1 LTDYSSVIPAKA
13 RIQGDRAPAA
23 APCSS
28 QGQALDP
35 RFRGGDDVKERHTK
49 PVYDEQALPAT
60 RVRGYW
66 QSVFYRLQHDP
77 VTLFFAAIVVLI
89 VLAAVCAPLIAP
101 FDPYK
106 ESIVGRLKP
115 FGWRGHPLGTDELG
129 RDMLS
134 RLIYGGRVSLLMG
147 VVPVLVASLIGG
159 MLGVVGGFLGGR
171 ANTAIMRTMDVFYA
185 FPSVLLA
192 VAIAG
197 AMGGG
202 MTNGMLALTLVF
214 VPPMCRVAE
223 TATTQIRALGFIEAA
238 RASGAR
244 TTTIIRYHVLGNVL
258 GPVFI
263 YASSLVS
270 VSILLASGLSFL
282 GLGVRPP
289 VPDWGLMLSTL
300 RQSIYVVPFVCALP
314 GFAIFITSI
323 CCNLV
328 SDGLRAAMDVR
339 M

>member
-1 LTDYSSVIPAKA
+1 MPDTL
-13 RIQGDRAPAA
+13 
-23 APCSS
+23 
-28 QGQALDP
+28 ALDGAP
-35 RFRGGDDVKERHTK
+35 GTFE
-49 PVYDEQALPAT
+49 EQAPPAT

-66 QSVFYRLQHDP
+66 QSVFFRLRHDP
-77 VTLFFAAIVVLI
+77 VTLVFAAIVLSI
-89 VLAAVCAPLIAP
+89 ALAALLAPLIAP
-101 FDPYK
+101 FDPYQ

-115 FGWRGHPLGTDELG
+115 PGWRGHLLGSDELG

-134 RLIYGGRVSLLMG
+134 RLLYGGRVSLLMG
-147 VVPVLVASLIGG
+147 VVPVMIASAVGG
-159 MLGVVGGFLGGR
+159 LLGVVGGFTGGR
-171 ANTAIMRTMDVFYA
+171 INTAIMRTMDVFYA

-202 MTNGMLALTLVF
+202 IVNGMLALTLVF
-214 VPPMCRVAE
+214 IPPMCRVAE
-223 TATTQIRALGFIEAA
+223 TATTQVRSLDFIEAA
-238 RASGAR
+238 RASGAG
-244 TTTIIRYHVLGNVL
+244 TATIIRYHVLGNVL
-258 GPVFI
+258 GPVFV

-270 VSILLASGLSFL
+270 VSILLTSGLSFL

-289 VPDWGLMLSTL
+289 IPDWGLMLSTL
-300 RQSIYVVPFVCALP
+300 RQSIYVVPLVCALP
-314 GFAIFITSI
+314 GMAIFATSM

>member
-1 LTDYSSVIPAKA
+1 MTDAI
-13 RIQGDRAPAA
+13 I
-23 APCSS
+23 
-28 QGQALDP
+28 LD
-35 RFRGGDDVKERHTK
+35 ERQEAFEEKT
-49 PVYDEQALPAT
+49 LPAT

-66 QSVFYRLQHDP
+66 RSVFYRLRHDP
-77 VTLFFAAIVVLI
+77 VTLVFAVIVLLI
-89 VLAAVCAPLIAP
+89 VLAAVFAPLLAP

-134 RLIYGGRVSLLMG
+134 RLLFGGRVSLLMG
-147 VVPVLVASLIGG
+147 VVPVLIASL
-159 MLGVVGGFLGGR
+159 VG
-171 ANTAIMRTMDVFYA
+171 
-185 FPSVLLA
+185 
-192 VAIAG
+192 
-197 AMGGG
+197 
-202 MTNGMLALTLVF
+202 GMLALTLVF
-214 VPPMCRVAE
+214 TPPMCRVAE
-223 TATTQIRALGFIEAA
+223 TATTQVRALDYIEAA

-244 TTTIIRYHVLGNVL
+244 TMTIIRYHVLGNVL

-270 VSILLASGLSFL
+270 VSILLAAGLSFL

-300 RQSIYVVPFVCALP
+300 RQSIYVVPLVCALP
-314 GFAIFITSI
+314 GLAIFITSI

>member
-1 LTDYSSVIPAKA
+1 MVDTT
-13 RIQGDRAPAA
+13 
-23 APCSS
+23 
-28 QGQALDP
+28 ALDQP
-35 RFRGGDDVKERHTK
+35 LEVFEA
-49 PVYDEQALPAT
+49 QAAPAT

-66 QSVFYRLQHDP
+66 QSVLYRLRHDP
-77 VTLFFAAIVVLI
+77 ATLFFAAIVLLI
-89 VLAAVCAPLIAP
+89 VLAAVFAPLIAP

-106 ESIVGRLKP
+106 ESVIGRLKP
-115 FGWRGHPLGTDELG
+115 FGWKDHLLGTDEIG

-147 VVPVLVASLIGG
+147 VMPVLIASIVGG
-159 MLGVVGGFLGGR
+159 MLGVVGGFAGGR
-171 ANTAIMRTMDVFYA
+171 VNTVIMRAMDVFYA

-192 VAIAG
+192 VAVAG

-202 MTNGMLALTLVF
+202 IGNGMLALTLVF
-214 VPPMCRVAE
+214 IPPMCRVAE
-223 TATTQIRALGFIEAA
+223 TATTQVRALDYIEAA
-238 RASGAR
+238 RATGAG
-244 TTTIIRYHVLGNVL
+244 TLMVIRYHVLGNVL
-258 GPVFI
+258 GPVFV

-289 VPDWGLMLSTL
+289 TADWGLMLSTL

-314 GFAIFITSI
+314 GAAIFVTSI
-323 CCNLV
+323 AFNLV
-328 SDGLRAAMDVR
+328 SDGLRGAMDGR

>member
-1 LTDYSSVIPAKA
+1 MTDIAAPGRLAEKFEEQA
-13 RIQGDRAPAA
+13 APAT
-23 APCSS
+23 
-28 QGQALDP
+28 
-35 RFRGGDDVKERHTK
+35 V
-49 PVYDEQALPAT
+49 
-60 RVRGYW
+60 VRGYW
-66 QSVFYRLQHDP
+66 QSVFYRLRHDK
-77 VTLFFAAIVVLI
+77 VTLFFAAVVLAI
-89 VLAAVCAPLIAP
+89 ALAAVIAPLISP

-106 ESIVGRLKP
+106 ESVVGRLKP
-115 FGWRGHPLGTDELG
+115 FGWKGHLLGTDELG

-134 RLIYGGRVSLLMG
+134 RLIYGARVSLLMG
-147 VVPVLVASLIGG
+147 VVPVFIASLIGG
-159 MLGVVGGFLGGR
+159 LLGVVGGFAGGR
-171 ANTAIMRTMDVFYA
+171 LNTGIMRTMDVFYA

-202 MTNGMLALTLVF
+202 MANGMLALTLVF
-214 VPPMCRVAE
+214 IPPMCRVAE
-223 TATTQIRALGFIEAA
+223 TATTQVRALDFIEAA
-238 RASGAR
+238 RASGAH
-244 TTTIIRYHVLGNVL
+244 TMTIIRYHVLGNVL

-289 VPDWGLMLSTL
+289 IPDWGLMLSTL

-314 GFAIFITSI
+314 GLAIFITSI

>member
-1 LTDYSSVIPAKA
+1 MSDTTLPPS
-13 RIQGDRAPAA
+13 
-23 APCSS
+23 
-28 QGQALDP
+28 ALEI
-35 RFRGGDDVKERHTK
+35 F
-49 PVYDEQALPAT
+49 DEQAAPAT
-60 RVRGYW
+60 RIRGYW
-66 QSVFYRLQHDP
+66 QSVLYRLRHDKA
-77 VTLFFAAIVVLI
+77 TLAFAAVVLLI
-89 VLAAVCAPLIAP
+89 VLAVVFAPLIAP

-115 FGWRGHPLGTDELG
+115 FGWRGHLLGTDELG

-147 VVPVLVASLIGG
+147 VVPVMIASAIGG
-159 MLGVVGGFLGGR
+159 GLGVLAGFAGGR
-171 ANTAIMRTMDVFYA
+171 VNTAIMRTMDVFYA
-185 FPSVLLA
+185 FPSVLQA

-202 MTNGMLALTLVF
+202 IVNGMLALTLVF
-214 VPPMCRVAE
+214 IPPVCRVAE
-223 TATTQIRALGFIEAA
+223 TATTQLRALDFIEAA
-238 RASGAR
+238 RASGAGSL
-244 TTTIIRYHVLGNVL
+244 TIIRHHVLGNVL

-289 VPDWGLMLSTL
+289 TPDWGLMLSTL
-300 RQSIYVVPFVCALP
+300 RQSIYVVPVVCALP
-314 GFAIFITSI
+314 GLAIFITSV
-323 CCNLV
+323 CFNLV

>member
-1 LTDYSSVIPAKA
+1 MSDI
-13 RIQGDRAPAA
+13 A
-23 APCSS
+23 AP
-28 QGQALDP
+28 GRPLDI
-35 RFRGGDDVKERHTK
+35 FE
-49 PVYDEQALPAT
+49 EQAPPAT

-66 QSVFYRLQHDP
+66 QSVGYRLRHDP
-77 VTLFFAAIVVLI
+77 VTLAFGAVIVLI
-89 VLAAVCAPLIAP
+89 VLAAICAPWIAP

-115 FGWRGHPLGTDELG
+115 FGWRGHLLGTDELG
-129 RDMLS
+129 RDVLS
-134 RLIYGGRVSLLMG
+134 RLLYGGRVSLLMG
-147 VVPVLVASLIGG
+147 VVPVVVASLIGG
-159 MLGVVGGFLGGR
+159 TLGIVGGFVGGR
-171 ANTAIMRTMDVFYA
+171 VNTAIMRTMDVFYA

-202 MTNGMLALTLVF
+202 MVNGMMALTLVF
-214 VPPMCRVAE
+214 IPPICRVSE
-223 TATTQIRALGFIEAA
+223 TATTQVRSLDFIEAA
-238 RASGAR
+238 RASGAG
-244 TTTIIRYHVLGNVL
+244 TLTIIRYHVLGNVL

-270 VSILLASGLSFL
+270 ISILLASGLSFL

-289 VPDWGLMLSTL
+289 LPDWGLMLSTL
-300 RQSIYVVPFVCALP
+300 RQSIYVVPVVCALP
-314 GFAIFITSI
+314 GVAIFITSI
-323 CCNLV
+323 CFNLV

>member
-1 LTDYSSVIPAKA
+1 MADISVS
-13 RIQGDRAPAA
+13 AP
-23 APCSS
+23 P
-28 QGQALDP
+28 L
-35 RFRGGDDVKERHTK
+35 RVFE
-49 PVYDEQALPAT
+49 EQAPPAT

-66 QSVFYRLQHDP
+66 QSVGYRLRHDP
-77 VTLFFAAIVVLI
+77 VTLAFGAVILLIVV
-89 VLAAVCAPLIAP
+89 AVICAPLIAP
-101 FDPYK
+101 FDPFK
-106 ESIVGRLKP
+106 ESIGGRLKP
-115 FGWRGHPLGTDELG
+115 VGWRGHLLGTDELG

-134 RLIYGGRVSLLMG
+134 RLLYGGRVSLLMG
-147 VVPVLVASLIGG
+147 AVPVIIASLIGG
-159 MLGVVGGFLGGR
+159 LLGIVGGFAGGR

-192 VAIAG
+192 VAVAG

-202 MTNGMLALTLVF
+202 MANGMLALTLVF
-214 VPPMCRVAE
+214 IPPICRVAE
-223 TATTQIRALGFIEAA
+223 TATTQVRALDFIEAA

-244 TTTIIRYHVLGNVL
+244 TLTIIRYHVLGNVL

-300 RQSIYVVPFVCALP
+300 RQSIYVVPVVCALP
-314 GFAIFITSI
+314 GMAIFISSI
-323 CCNLV
+323 CFNLV